1 MSDEELFGD
10 IPHPAESAVEP
21 APEIEMGSQ
30 PANKGPS
37 PFAQGLNPDQLDA
50 VVHERGPLLVVAGA
64 GSGKT
69 RVLTHRIAHLIHE
82 GVRPT
87 QILAI
92 TFTNKAAAEMRERVS
107 ALVGPVVKTM
117 WVSTFHSA
125 CVRILRANADALGYP
140 RQFSIYDSADAN
152 RLTGYVIRDLGL
164 DAKRFT
170 PRGVHAIISNLKNE
184 LKSPAEAAA
193 SAENIFDRKHAEIY
207 AEYQARLQKAG
218 AMDFDDLLTKTV
230 ELFRNHGNVLEHYR
244 ERFTHILVDEYQDT
258 NNAQNQIVLMLAG
271 GHHNVCVVGD
281 TDQCLPPG
289 TSVST
294 PDGKRAIET
303 IQIGDTVLGAGG
315 RESVQPGVVSHIHEG
330 SYDGSI
336 IRIRVAGRTVTATPG
351 HQVPARL
358 VPLADKHLVYLMYRA
373 DRGWRIGRTVGARS
387 PSTGK
392 VQHGLAVRCSQEHAD
407 AAWILRVTD
416 TLAEAAYFE
425 SYFSAEY
432 GIPTAC
438 FHGVGRVLAMDDEWL
453 QRLYRSL
460 DTDLR
465 AKVMMEDRLLDAEFP
480 HHRPQNGARRSAVN
494 LTMFSDCRAKV
505 GYHRVQWS
513 SNRQDKFDLFDRA
526 GITLRPMK
534 SGSMRY
540 ETTWKDYR
548 DALADVKRFAVAG
561 ELDIARRL
569 SHAGSIY
576 QLMPASHV
584 VEGMEMLVEV
594 DGEWTAA
601 PVEGVEIATYN
612 GPVYDLEVET
622 AHTYGANGI
631 LVHNSVYRF
640 RGADFRNILQF
651 EEAFPDVTT
660 VVLDQ
665 NYRSTQTILDA
676 ANAVIENNTE
686 RRPKNLWTDSG
697 SGDKIQR
704 YHGEDEGDEAN
715 WVAGIAKQLQRD
727 GEANFRDMAVL
738 YRTNAQSRVI
748 EEALMRQGVPYKVV
762 GGTRFYD
769 RREVKDAM
777 AYLRAVVNP
786 ADEVSLKRVLNVP
799 KRGVGDTSV
808 AKLDKFAAAEGIGFA
823 EALRRCDEAGVSGSA
838 LRGIGSFVELL
849 DGMTGMVDDDQY
861 GPADVLQLALDGSGY
876 LAELEAEDSVEAHTR
891 LENMGELIGSAREF
905 TVIAE
910 FMEQVALVADTD
922 DLPEGE
928 IEDLVILMTL
938 HSAKG
943 LEFPTV
949 FLVGVEEGIFPH
961 IRSLTEPIEMEE
973 ERRLAYVGITR
984 AMERLYMSHAWS
996 RQLFGS
1002 TQYNPPSRFFDEI
1015 PEGLI
1020 ESTGNISGRSSYGRQ
1035 SYRSKYGSDYRSS
1048 SSRGDGGDDS
1058 SYTPPPYR
1066 RGGAEPDELPGR
1078 DINADVN
1085 DDTDGTD
1092 AGAAKQAQDQHR
1104 DRVVEAAMQ
1113 FAKKHAPEPSNSQEL
1128 GLRIGDGVEHPSFGA
1143 GVIIEIS
1150 GEGEKAEATINFTGA
1165 GTKHLS
1171 LAWAPLKKI

>member
-1 MSDEELFGD
+1 MSDEELFAD
-10 IPHPAESAVEP
+10 IPHPAER
-21 APEIEMGSQ
+21 
-30 PANKGPS
+30 GPS

-82 GVRPT
+82 GVRPS

-92 TFTNKAAAEMRERVS
+92 TFTNKAAAEMRERVA

-125 CVRILRANADALGYP
+125 CVRILRANADVLGYP

-170 PRGVHAIISNLKNE
+170 PRGVHAIISNWKNE
-184 LKSPAEAAA
+184 LISPAEAADG
-193 SAENIFDRKHAEIY
+193 AENIFDRKHAEVY
-207 AEYQARLQKAG
+207 AEYQARLLKAG

-230 ELFRNHGNVLEHYR
+230 ELFKQHGNVLEHYR

-289 TSVST
+289 TQVST
-294 PDGKRAIET
+294 PAGPRSIET
-303 IQIGDTVLGAGG
+303 IEIGETVLGAGG
-315 RESVQPGVVSHIHEG
+315 REPTQPGVVSHVHEG
-330 SYDGSI
+330 AYDGSI
-336 IRIRVAGRTVTATPG
+336 IRINVGARAVTATPG

-373 DRGWRIGRTVGARS
+373 DRGWRIGRTVGAR
-387 PSTGK
+387 PSGAGK
-392 VQHGLAVRCSQEHAD
+392 LQHGLVVRCNQEHAD
-407 AAWILRVTD
+407 AAWILRATD
-416 TLAEAAYFE
+416 SLAEAAYFE

-438 FHGVGRVLAMDDEWL
+438 FHGLGRKLAMDDEWL
-453 QRLYRSL
+453 QRLYRSV

-465 AKVMMEDRLLDAEFP
+465 AKVMMEERLLDAEFP
-480 HHRPQNGARRSAVN
+480 HHRPQIGARRSAVN
-494 LTMFSDCRAKV
+494 LTMFSDCRAEV

-513 SNRQDKFDLFDRA
+513 SNRQDKFDLFEQA
-526 GITLRPMK
+526 GIALRPSK
-534 SGSMRY
+534 SASMRY
-540 ETTWKDYR
+540 ETSWKDYR
-548 DALADVKRFAVAG
+548 AALADVKRFAAAG
-561 ELDIARRL
+561 ALDISRRL
-569 SHAGSIY
+569 SHAGTIY

-594 DGEWTAA
+594 DGEWVAS
-601 PVEGVEIATYN
+601 PVDSVEIDNYS

-622 AHTYGANGI
+622 AHSFGANGI
-631 LVHNSVYRF
+631 LVHNSVYKF

-676 ANAVIENNTE
+676 ANAVIDNNTE
-686 RRPKNLWTDSG
+686 RRPKNLWTDTG
-697 SGDKIQR
+697 SGDRIKR
-704 YHGEDEGDEAN
+704 YHAEDEGDEAT
-715 WVAGIAKQLQRD
+715 WVAGTAKELQRD
-727 GEANFRDMAVL
+727 GELNFRDMAVL

-748 EEALMRQGVPYKVV
+748 EEAFMRQGVPYKVV

-769 RREVKDAM
+769 RREIKDAM

-786 ADEVSLKRVLNVP
+786 ADEVSLKRILNVP
-799 KRGVGDTSV
+799 KRGVGDASV
-808 AKLDKFAAAEGIGFA
+808 AKLDALAATEGIGFA
-823 EALRRCDEAGVSGSA
+823 EALRRTDEAGVSGPA
-838 LRGIGSFVELL
+838 VRGIASFVELL
-849 DGMTGMVDDDQY
+849 DGMAGMVDDDQY
-861 GPADVLQLALDGSGY
+861 GPADLLQLALDGSGY
-876 LAELEAEDSVEAHTR
+876 LAELEAEDSIESHTR

-928 IEDLVILMTL
+928 VEDLVILMTL

-943 LEFPTV
+943 LEFPAV

-961 IRSLTEPIEMEE
+961 IRSLTEPAEMEE

-984 AMERLYMSHAWS
+984 AMQRLHMSHAWS

-1015 PEGLI
+1015 PEALV
-1020 ESTGNISGRSSYGRQ
+1020 ESTGNVSGRSNYGRQ
-1035 SYRSKYGSDYRSS
+1035 SYRSKYADP
-1048 SSRGDGGDDS
+1048 
-1058 SYTPPPYR
+1058 SYTPPAYR
-1066 RGGAEPDELPGR
+1066 RGGADPDELPGR
-1078 DINADVN
+1078 DINADVL
-1085 DDTDGTD
+1085 DDD
-1092 AGAAKQAQDQHR
+1092 GAAKQAQDEHR

-1113 FAKKHAPEPSNSQEL
+1113 FAKQHAPEPSNSQEL
-1128 GLRIGDGVEHPSFGA
+1128 GLRVGDGVEHPSFGA
-1143 GVIIEIS
+1143 GVIIDIS
-1150 GEGEKAEATINFTGA
+1150 GEGEKAEATINFTGS